1 MLLPTRHALA
11 QAAFAGSIALV
22 AAAACT
28 GKGAPEPK
36 IAAVAS
42 GHDPVRANG
51 KCEGCHDEIAA
62 EWRASLHRG
71 SHADPVY
78 QRAFAR
84 EPLPFCTGCHA
95 PEADPRDN
103 GPSARHALGVG
114 CVTCHAMEGAHPGA
128 SASASTGAST
138 GKSACARCHEFS
150 FPGSGEKM
158 QLTVREHHASARAA
172 LPCTG
177 CHMPKV
183 TAPGVSRARAHAS
196 HRFDASRDPAMIR
209 SAARITVTRRGPKVR
224 FSFTPDRAG
233 HAFPT
238 GDIFRRL
245 RLVVATKAPKEPDV
259 PMHVEAFL
267 GRKTKRPDPFG
278 TGTVNDA
285 DDRPFLDGRPSMA
298 ELLVGDAPGP
308 LVWRVVYERVEH
320 PRSLD
325 EADAVVEGAIEVAS
339 GTLD

>member
-11 QAAFAGSIALV
+11 QAALASSIALV

-28 GKGAPEPK
+28 GKSVTEPK
-36 IAAVAS
+36 IAVTAS
-42 GHDPVRANG
+42 GHDPVGANG
-51 KCEGCHDEIAA
+51 RCEACHDEIAA
-62 EWRASLHRG
+62 EWRVSLHRG

-84 EPLPFCTGCHA
+84 EPLPFCTECHA

-114 CVTCHAMEGAHPGA
+114 CVTCHAMGSGHPSAGA
-128 SASASTGAST
+128 SAGAGKSA
-138 GKSACARCHEFS
+138 SACARCHEFS
-150 FPGSGEKM
+150 FPGSGEAM

-172 LPCTG
+172 LPCAS

-183 TAPGVSRARAHAS
+183 TAPGAQRGHAS

-224 FSFTPDRAG
+224 FTFTPDRAG

-238 GDIFRRL
+238 GDLFRRL

-259 PMHVEAFL
+259 PVHVEAFL
-267 GRKTKRPDPFG
+267 GRKTKRPDPLG
-278 TGTVNDA
+278 SGTVNDA
-285 DDRPFLDGRPSMA
+285 DDRPFIDGRPSMA

-325 EADAVVEGAIEVAS
+325 EADAVVEGAIDVAG